1 MTDFIQTVFMG
12 MKITDIIDI
21 LVVALIVYKLL
32 DFIRETRAE
41 QLVKGLI
48 LFGAVFF
55 LSDVL
60 NLNTLN
66 WLIKSITT
74 VGIIALVIVFQPEL
88 RRALEYFGRSRTL
101 TLVSV
106 EEQKAKHIID
116 EFIDAVTELAKTR
129 TGALIVIERGTAL
142 TDRIKT
148 GTIIDAEITAQL
160 LGNIFYEGAPLHDG
174 AVIIRGE
181 RIHAA
186 GCVLP
191 ITDNKTLDK
200 SLGTRHRAGIGITEH
215 SDAISLSVSEETG
228 VISMA
233 SEGKIT
239 RYLDGKYLEKILNE
253 LYLDDVQKSKNIFQK
268 VMGGI
273 KNAGK

>member
-1 MTDFIQTVFMG
+1 MG

-215 SDAISLSVSEETG
+215 SDAISLIVSEETG